1 MILQSNFIRIAGAVR
16 RQITRRRIVFN
27 LGVSMTFD
35 FEKFSQS
42 MAEKGLPIKNAKKK
56 IWVLEGYLLRQKL
69 SLKV

>member
-56 IWVLEGYLLRQKL
+56 IWVFEGYLLRQKL